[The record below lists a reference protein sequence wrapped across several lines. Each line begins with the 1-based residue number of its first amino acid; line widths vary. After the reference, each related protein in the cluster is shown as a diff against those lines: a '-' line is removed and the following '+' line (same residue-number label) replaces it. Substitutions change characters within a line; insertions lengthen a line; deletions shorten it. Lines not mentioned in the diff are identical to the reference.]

1 MLRVAFETMPARLDP
16 RFAVDAYASRVASL
30 VHVSLVR
37 SGGDGGYVPF
47 LADSW
52 HCRQALRCS
61 FRLRKDLTFHD
72 GRPITASDVKA
83 TYEAVLDPSLG
94 SPRRGMLASIDT
106 IETPDAHTVD
116 FTLKQRDAAFMEAAT
131 LAILPADQAAEK
143 EIEPM
148 ALTGSGPYRITSL
161 HAGERI
167 ILEAYPGYASQSPQ
181 IPQIELRSVPDGTM
195 RALELVAGEV
205 DLVQNAI
212 DPDTTAW
219 LERCASH
226 LVVSRSASSN
236 FQYLGMNLAHPVLS
250 DIRVRRAIAY
260 AIDREAI
267 VENLLV
273 SQAATATGLLPPDH
287 WAYSERVRDYPYDPE
302 RSRRLLDEAGLF
314 DPDGD
319 GPEPRMTLSY
329 KTTTVELRRRIAE
342 AIASQLEAVGI
353 HLEILSYEWG
363 TFFEDIRTGNFQLY
377 SLQWV
382 GIVEPDLYRQVFHSG
397 MTPPRGN
404 NRGRYRDEQM
414 DTLTERGARATAR
427 GRRKRIYGRVQRRAA
442 KTLPYIPLWWPQR
455 IVIAADHLKGFKPHP
470 AGDLHGLAAASLVT
484 AHSD

>member
-37 SGGDGGYVPF
+37 SGGDGSYVPY
-47 LADSW
+47 LAESWLCPDDSR
-52 HCRQALRCS
+52 CR

-72 GRPITASDVKA
+72 GRPITAGDVKA
-83 TYEAVLDPSLG
+83 TYEAILDPALG
-94 SPRRGMLASIDT
+94 SPRRGMLASIAG
-106 IETPDAHTVD
+106 IETPDPHTVI
-116 FTLKQRDAAFMEAAT
+116 FVLNRRDAAFMEAAT
-131 LAILPADQAAEK
+131 LAILPANQAAER
-143 EIEPM
+143 EIEPLELM
-148 ALTGSGPYRITSL
+148 GSGPYRLLSL
-161 HAGERI
+161 HPGERAV
-167 ILEAYPGYASQSPQ
+167 LEAYSDFVPHAPEISR
-181 IPQIELRSVPDGTM
+181 IELRSVPDGTM

-212 DPDTTAW
+212 DPDTIAW
-219 LERCASH
+219 LERCAPH
-226 LVVSRSASSN
+226 LTVTRSASSN

-287 WAYSERVRDYPYDPE
+287 WAYSGRVRDYPYDPE
-302 RSRRLLDEAGLF
+302 RARRLLDEAGLF

-319 GPEPRMTLSY
+319 GPEPRITLSY

-353 HLEILSYEWG
+353 RLEILSYEWG
-363 TFFEDIRTGNFQLY
+363 TFFEDIRTGNFQIY

-382 GIVEPDLYRQVFHSG
+382 GIVEPDIYRQVFHSR

-414 DTLTERGARATAR
+414 DTLTERGARTTAH

-442 KTLPYIPLWWPQR
+442 NTLPYIPLWWPQR